1 MEYMEHSNFYAMCDK
16 IRKMEA
22 RELHLAL
29 EAHGGEFVWIDD
41 ENDEEQLYEPPII
54 MVNSN
59 DGPMDVVVHKAW
71 LDDGCI
77 VLLTYDNEWGNRVD
91 IEPEDIAPG
100 HLAYLIEYMPVTDK
114 VKSVAINDD

>member
-41 ENDEEQLYEPPII
+41 ENDEEELYDPPII
-54 MVNSN
+54 LVNLN
-59 DGPMDVVVHKAW
+59 D
-71 LDDGCI
+71 
-77 VLLTYDNEWGNRVD
+77 
-91 IEPEDIAPG
+91 
-100 HLAYLIEYMPVTDK
+100 
-114 VKSVAINDD
+114 

>member
-41 ENDEEQLYEPPII
+41 ENDEEELYNPPII
-54 MVNSN
+54 LVNLN
-59 DGPMDVVVHKAW
+59 DGPMDVVVHKVW

-77 VLLTYDNEWGNRVD
+77 ELLAFDNEWDNQVD
-91 IEPEDIAPG
+91 IELEDIAPG
-100 HLAYLIEYMPVTDK
+100 HLAYLIEHMPVTDN